1 MSFLC
6 KLKNCCI
13 VGSVVIV
20 YNFMLDVMMNE
31 IVWYVKQNN
40 FSVCKKSI
48 LLTLCINPL
57 WWNFI
62 IDDCSY
68 TWKMWLND
76 TAKEHKLNVKNWFNL
91 TFVTHYHC
99 LKLLCFSIVSLIHCF
114 QFICV
119 TLKERAYARLK
130 SLGYASFFVN
140 YQLSIPLAINA
151 FKSCT

>member
-76 TAKEHKLNVKNWFNL
+76 TAKEHKLNVKKLIQSYICYSLSLSKIIMLFN
-91 TFVTHYHC
+91 
-99 LKLLCFSIVSLIHCF
+99 
-114 QFICV
+114 
-119 TLKERAYARLK
+119 
-130 SLGYASFFVN
+130 SFFDTLFSV
-140 YQLSIPLAINA
+140 YLCYFKRQSICETKVTRI
-151 FKSCT
+151 C